1 MEPLDPTLPNTDTAV
16 DPINGNINWFTKTGI
31 DNTNDQLLR
40 PAEDAVHG
48 RDGFRQKM
56 RGLLKGTSDLQA
68 AKTKEELE
76 QQITNYQQDDDSLED
91 RAAAAMNGATQSHDK
106 YETNRKSGG
115 KKVGRRAQL
124 FVKRFADFMQCY
136 SGVIEVLKGAGQMYG
151 IVAYETLSIFLVV
164 VINKGGND
172 SKIAELLGD
181 LRKSFPQLSDWKKI
195 YPTVS
200 IKTLV
205 AEVYKQVIDF
215 ARDASLYFTH
225 FSTRLWRAI
234 GRPPSMGIDNTVG
247 AIRGKLAAVNAEAM
261 IQLHKRTKN
270 IDVTVQESHRE
281 IKKLKDLND
290 VLVASYKHLQED
302 YQAFREEVIERERLE
317 DIQRLELFKDT
328 LKVGRDAFVRIG
340 SIRKEVNSFSLQISY
355 PSPETDITA
364 CNEILNRA
372 FRNTSHS
379 PKSPRIAYVQMSL
392 DLLNTCDE
400 YLRWH
405 NLSQSCLLVLSG
417 RTASDGRSSH
427 GYTNSWLSPATVQ
440 VTEQGMKEGRKVA
453 YYFCHPDIRAEA
465 HRAKDV
471 LQSLLYQILEWKP
484 DVLRHKNQA
493 FLSSVRSEAWRKPA
507 SDKEAINTVLQLL
520 REVLMELKDVGV
532 ITIVIDRLDLCEE
545 KLFLVM
551 DALVGFIANL
561 MDESCVVKMMVVLD
575 PAHGYWDAENLE
587 GKNAERVMLRQDW
600 NQRQLSPLEMQRK
613 IRSY

>member
-1 MEPLDPTLPNTDTAV
+1 MEPLDASLSHRDTA
-16 DPINGNINWFTKTGI
+16 DDSINGDVNWFTKTGI

-40 PAEDAVHG
+40 PAEEAVHG
-48 RDGFRQKM
+48 RNDFRQKM
-56 RGLLKGTSDLQA
+56 KRLLKSASDLQA

-76 QQITNYQQDDDSLED
+76 QQIKKYQQDDDSLED
-91 RAAAAMNGATQSHDK
+91 RAIAAMNGATQSHSK
-106 YETNRKSGG
+106 YETNRKTGV
-115 KKVGRRAQL
+115 KKVGRIAQL

-164 VINKGGND
+164 IINKGGND
-172 SKIAELLGD
+172 SKIADLLGD

-270 IDVTVQESHRE
+270 IDLTVQESHRE

-302 YQAFREEVIERERLE
+302 YQAFREEITERERLE
-317 DIQRLELFKDT
+317 DIQKLELFKDT
-328 LKVGRDAFVRIG
+328 LK
-340 SIRKEVNSFSLQISY
+340 ISY

-364 CNEILNRA
+364 CNEVLNRA
-372 FRNTSHS
+372 FRNTPHS
-379 PKSPRIAYVQMSL
+379 PKSPKIAHVQMSL

-400 YLRWH
+400 YLRWR
-405 NLSQSCLLVLSG
+405 NLSQSCILVLSG
-417 RTASDGRSSH
+417 RTASDGRSNH

-440 VTEQGMKEGRKVA
+440 VTEEGRNEGRKVA
-453 YYFCHPDIRAEA
+453 YYCCHPDIRAES

-471 LQSLLYQILEWKP
+471 LQSLIYQILEWKP
-484 DVLRHKNQA
+484 DVLRHKNQS
-493 FLSSVRSEAWRKPA
+493 FLSSVRSEAWRESA
-507 SDKEAINTVLQLL
+507 SEKEAINAVLRLL
-520 REVLMELKDVGV
+520 REVLTGLKDVGV
-532 ITIVIDRLDLCEE
+532 ITIVVDRLDLCEE
-545 KLFLVM
+545 KIFVVM
-551 DALVGFIANL
+551 DALVDFIGSIV
-561 MDESCVVKMMVVLD
+561 DESCVVKMMVVLD

-587 GKNAERVMLRQDW
+587 GKHAERVMLRQDW

-613 IRSY
+613 KQSY